1 MRQESPMGRAV
12 SRKRRSFTKEFK
24 AEVVQ
29 LCRAGDRSTSRVA
42 KDLDLTDTAVREWV
56 RQAVI
61 DAGAGDKGEL
71 TSAEK
76 QELTQLRRDNR
87 VLREE
92 REILKKAAA
101 FFAKESK

>member
-1 MRQESPMGRAV
+1 MNAPDTTDLMG
-12 SRKRRSFTKEFK
+12 S
-24 AEVVQ
+24 
-29 LCRAGDRSTSRVA
+29 LAGDSASLRSIRVA
-42 KDLDLTDTAVREWV
+42 IADAAGLYHRLG
-56 RQAVI
+56 I

-101 FFAKESK
+101 FFAKENK